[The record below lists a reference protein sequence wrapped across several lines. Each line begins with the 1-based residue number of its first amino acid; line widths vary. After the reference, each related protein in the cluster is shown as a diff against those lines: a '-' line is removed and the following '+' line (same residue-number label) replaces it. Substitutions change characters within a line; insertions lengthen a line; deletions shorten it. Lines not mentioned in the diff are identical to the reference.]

1 MKKKIL
7 IFLSTLSLCAL
18 SCINIKATYYYNEDR
33 SPYGYNQTIQVT
45 GGTTGSTGRPYFGT
59 AKKANP
65 RASKR
70 KQPVQVQKPAA
81 S

>member
-7 IFLSTLSLCAL
+7 IFLSTLSLYAL

-33 SPYGYNQTIQVT
+33 SQYGYNQTIPA
-45 GGTTGSTGRPYFGT
+45 TGSTGRPYFR
-59 AKKANP
+59 ASKKANP